1 MHKILFLVVGN
12 IHSNASKHPV
22 HIFDREGNISP
33 SSFIPFCS
41 FGNDMKIMGKEVNGF
56 NDPVC
61 KSFEAKIRND
71 QLCYEVDLEKYKDEI
86 NIKEQLESGL
96 VLILDYNLERQ
107 SVTYNPEILH
117 SVGSD
122 ENNGHIYLDTISK
135 LNEKEREKL
144 NIINLFQIL

>member
-1 MHKILFLVVGN
+1 MHKIVCLVVGN

-61 KSFEAKIRND
+61 NSFEAKIRND

-135 LNEKEREKL
+135 LKSKGKRKT
-144 NIINLFQIL
+144 